1 MRPAIQYTFY
11 ERQDTTVVVE
21 EGRAVCTVY
30 KKLLNKQTGEKGVG
44 TTQ

>member
-11 ERQDTTVVVE
+11 ERKDTVVVE
-21 EGRAVCTVY
+21 EGRVCTVY
-30 KKLLNKQTGEKGVG
+30 KKLLNKQMGEKEVG